1 MDLHPTAGQPG
12 ALAHPGEAVAAAR
25 RRRVPIGRGEPA
37 AVVGDPHDGP
47 AAILPDLDGHARRP
61 GVALDVGQR
70 LLHDAVDDRLLVVV
84 EPGEPADAEVER
96 DVHAGRLL
104 EAVGLRAA
112 ISIFYA
118 IGTGTGGFI
127 APVLFGWL
135 IESGNRG
142 SVALG
147 YAVGAALALV
157 AGGLAR
163 SHAVDAERKALE
175 EVASLS

>member
-1 MDLHPTAGQPG
+1 MQGWLTALSQTLCWSVLFFI
-12 ALAHPGEAVAAAR
+12 ASTAASSAYLT
-25 RRRVPIGRGEPA
+25 VS
-37 AVVGDPHDGP
+37 
-47 AAILPDLDGHARRP
+47 
-61 GVALDVGQR
+61 
-70 LLHDAVDDRLLVVV
+70 
-84 EPGEPADAEVER
+84 EVFP
-96 DVHAGRLL
+96 L
-104 EAVGLRAA
+104 EMRAMA

-147 YAVGAALALV
+147 YAVGAVLALL
-157 AGGLAR
+157 AGLLAR

-175 EVASLS
+175 EVASLSG